1 MNNGKWKICGA
12 LLAFFVGTT
21 GAHRY
26 YLGYKKEGGIQTG
39 GCVALVLGY
48 SLIIGLSMSGSYSGG
63 SLFLAILLTLYGL
76 AVAIRAL
83 VDFIRILTGGLK
95 PADGSDY
102 SENQPIRVVNTSS
115 AADQAEALERLAK
128 LRDSGVLSEEE
139 FQKKKQEI
147 LNRM

>member
-1 MNNGKWKICGA
+1 MRRCLRSSSA
-12 LLAFFVGTT
+12 RRAR
-21 GAHRY
+21 HRY

-63 SLFLAILLTLYGL
+63 SLFLALVLTLYGL
-76 AVAIRAL
+76 AVAIWAL

-115 AADQAEALERLAK
+115 AADQAEALKRLAK
-128 LRDSGVLSEEE
+128 LRDGIVSEEE
-139 FQKKKQEI
+139 FRRKS
-147 LNRM
+147 RRF

>member
-1 MNNGKWKICGA
+1 M
-12 LLAFFVGTT
+12 
-21 GAHRY
+21 
-26 YLGYKKEGGIQTG
+26 
-39 GCVALVLGY
+39 ALVLGY
-48 SLIIGLSMSGSYSGG
+48 ALIFGLSLSGSYSGG
-63 SLFLAILLTLYGL
+63 STFLALLLLLYGL
-76 AVAIRAL
+76 AVSIWAL

-95 PADGSDY
+95 PADGSEY
-102 SENQPIRVVNTSS
+102 SENQPIQVVNTSS

>member
-1 MNNGKWKICGA
+1 M
-12 LLAFFVGTT
+12 
-21 GAHRY
+21 
-26 YLGYKKEGGIQTG
+26 YKRQIQTG

-76 AVAIRAL
+76 AVAIWAL

>member
-1 MNNGKWKICGA
+1 MNNGKSKICAA

-26 YLGYKKEGGIQTG
+26 YLGYKKEGG
-39 GCVALVLGY
+39 VALVLGY

-63 SLFLAILLTLYGL
+63 SLFLALVLTLYGL
-76 AVAIRAL
+76 AVAIWVL

-102 SENQPIRVVNTSS
+102 SENQPIQVVNTSS